1 MWSGE
6 SDFEQPLLPMRMRSW
21 TCPWH
26 WWWAGRVLSAAL
38 WAVSAAGL
46 PAEAAAQEPASVW
59 RDHADPTFVKRITS
73 TLGTMTI
80 AQDTVGF
87 LWLGTQTGLVR
98 WDGYKMRRYA
108 SAAEHEGSLPD
119 SFVTA
124 LLVDASGRLWVGT
137 SAGGLVGYERASDRF
152 VSPLRADARLSHRS
166 VFALLDDGDGGLWV
180 GTGRGLDH
188 VDPKTGEVRSY
199 ASDAAEAG
207 LPAQAVQALA
217 LTPDKTLW
225 VGTDK
230 GLFKRAAG
238 QRRFTSV
245 AFAQVDQ
252 ALPHVKRLLVDH
264 AGRLWIG
271 TRSHGAF
278 VVADASARA
287 ESLRQITRS
296 TDRGLERHSIF
307 AMVAATDTQVWLGTE
322 GGGIVR
328 IDTSTWTVRRERHL
342 DQIVSSLPDN
352 DVYALFRDRDGVVWI
367 SSDTALS
374 SHAPRQR
381 QVSSWLYGGHARLS
395 HLNVP
400 ALLTFGDG
408 RVWLASG
415 DGGVDI
421 VHPSQGKVA
430 RIKPDAAQPATALP
444 PGRVIS
450 MLRSPDGQI
459 YLGTQHG
466 LYRSDERGQRVQRI
480 EIDGRSSV
488 EAVWAMAW
496 LGDRLWLGGVDGLWG
511 LSPTA
516 RGEWRV
522 DQRDNGAVV
531 GDARITT
538 LLPARD
544 GTLWVGTR
552 TGLSRLDTGSMTA
565 RRVAN
570 DAPRRAG
577 VPWIFISSL
586 AYDARGRLWVGT
598 FGEGLRLLSTP
609 DDPAGPVQRIG
620 VRQGLPHHGVDAVVV
635 DAKGDLWA
643 STDDGIARVRGNDL
657 TVEAF
662 GPDRGIGVQV
672 YWTNAAGLTS
682 DGSVVFGGTGGVT
695 VVDPRQP
702 QRASV
707 PPVIAVTELKVGNE
721 PARPAHDHVT
731 TAVTIPPAKRDVL
744 VEFVALDYFAPEK
757 NKYEHRLVGY
767 DAQWVASD
775 PSRRL
780 AAYTNLPPGRH
791 MLELRAAGHDG
802 IWSSPLR
809 IPLDVVPN
817 WFETTWFKLLA
828 GTAGVLLL
836 LVFAQ
841 ARTAYLRRRQ
851 RALEA
856 IVAERTR
863 QLAASQRELEKIAY
877 FDSLTGLAN
886 RRLFN
891 DELRRLCAHSRRSGT
906 GFALLLIDL
915 DKFKHVNDT
924 LGHDAGD
931 ALLVA
936 VARALEQSVR
946 ETDRVARLGGD
957 EFAILLPEVNAD
969 ECLARVCERIFG
981 KLSQPAQHQGQRLQ
995 PLASVGAAIC
1005 PVDGQTPDELYKSA
1019 DLALYA
1025 AKGAGRNG
1033 WRRYKA
1039 DGKTARPG
1047 QSTVKQ

>member
-1 MWSGE
+1 
-6 SDFEQPLLPMRMRSW
+6 MRSW
-21 TCPWH
+21 TCPWR
-26 WWWAGRVLSAAL
+26 WAGRILSAAAL
-38 WAVSAAGL
+38 VVSVAGL
-46 PAEAAAQEPASVW
+46 STGAAAQEPASGW
-59 RDHADPTFVKRITS
+59 REHADPTFVKRITS
-73 TLGTMTI
+73 TLGTMTM
-80 AQDTVGF
+80 AQDEEGF

-98 WDGYKMRRYA
+98 WDGYKLRRYA
-108 SAAEHEGSLPD
+108 SAAEQEGSLPD
-119 SFVTA
+119 SFITA
-124 LLVDASGRLWVGT
+124 LMVDSRGRLWVGT
-137 SAGGLVGYERASDRF
+137 SAGGLVGYDRASDRF
-152 VSPLRADARLSHRS
+152 RSPLRADARLSHRS
-166 VFALLDDGDGGLWV
+166 VFALQDDGEGGLWV

-188 VDPKTGEVRSY
+188 VDPKTGHIRRY
-199 ASDAAEAG
+199 AGNAAETG

-217 LTPDKTLW
+217 LTPDKALW

-230 GLFKRAAG
+230 GLFRRAAG
-238 QRRFTSV
+238 QGRF
-245 AFAQVDQ
+245 APVDLVPGGQ
-252 ALPHVKRLLVDH
+252 PPHVKRLLVDPG
-264 AGRLWIG
+264 GRLWIG

-278 VVADASARA
+278 VVTDASATAR
-287 ESLRQITRS
+287 SLKQLARS
-296 TDRGLERHSIF
+296 TDRELERHSIF
-307 AMVAATDTQVWLGTE
+307 ALVAATDTQVWLGTE

-328 IDTSTWTVRRERHL
+328 VDTSTWRVRRERHL
-342 DQIVSSLPDN
+342 DQIASSLPDN
-352 DVYALFRDRDGVVWI
+352 DVYALFRDRHGVVWV
-367 SSDTALS
+367 STDTALS
-374 SHAPRQR
+374 SHAPRER
-381 QVSSWLYGGHARLS
+381 QVSSWLYGGHAQLS

-400 ALLTFGDG
+400 ALLTLDDG

-421 VHPSQGKVA
+421 VHPDQGRVA
-430 RIKPDAAQPATALP
+430 RIKPDAAHAASALP
-444 PGRVIS
+444 LGRVIS
-450 MLRSPDGQI
+450 MLRGPDGQI

-466 LYRSDERGQRVQRI
+466 LYRSDGQGKRVQRI
-480 EIDGRSSV
+480 EIDGRSPV
-488 EAVWAMAW
+488 EAVWAMTW

-522 DQRDNGAVV
+522 DHRDAGAVV

-552 TGLSRLDTGSMTA
+552 TGLARLDTGAMTA
-565 RRVAN
+565 QRVAN
-570 DAPRRAG
+570 DTPRHAG

-598 FGEGLRLLSTP
+598 FGEGLRLLATP

-620 VRQGLPHHGVDAVVV
+620 VNQGLPHNGVDALVV
-635 DAKGDLWA
+635 DAQGDVWA
-643 STDDGIARVRGNDL
+643 STDDGLARVRGSDL
-657 TVEAF
+657 SVDAF
-662 GPDRGIGVQV
+662 GAERGVGIQV
-672 YWTNAAGLTS
+672 YWTNSAGMAS
-682 DGSVVFGGTGGVT
+682 DGSVIFGGTGGVT
-695 VVDPRQP
+695 IVDPRQP
-702 QRASV
+702 KRASG
-707 PPVIAVTELKVGNE
+707 PPAIAVTELKVGNE
-721 PARPAHDHVT
+721 PTQPAYGRST
-731 TAVTIPPAKRDVL
+731 AAVTVAPAKRDVL

-775 PSRRL
+775 HTRRL

-802 IWSSPLR
+802 VWSSPLR

-817 WFETTWFKLLA
+817 WYETAWFKLLA
-828 GTAGVLLL
+828 GAAAATLLL
-836 LVFAQ
+836 GFAQ
-841 ARTAYLRRRQ
+841 ARTVYLRRRQ

-856 IVAERTR
+856 LVAERTR
-863 QLAASQRELEKIAY
+863 QLADSQRELEKIAY

-891 DELRRLCAHSRRSGT
+891 DELRRLCAQTKRSGV

-957 EFAILLPEVNAD
+957 EFAILLPEATAD
-969 ECLARVCERIFG
+969 ERIACVCERLFG
-981 KLSQPAQHQGQRLQ
+981 KLAQPVDHQGQRLQ
-995 PLASVGAAIC
+995 PQASVGAAIC

-1025 AKGAGRNG
+1025 AKGAGRNC

-1039 DGKTARPG
+1039 DGKTARPD
-1047 QSTVKQ
+1047 TVKL